1 MQYCGIICV
10 LICLI
15 IYCRIKPNKNQF
27 SLKPILIPSSS
38 MRRSHWGLG
47 RLHLRRFNINVS
59 AIVKKKKIY
68 SPSKLSTSRVSLS
81 LLFLSLPLSV
91 SPLIQTMNFRFTL
104 KLITPTNAPSTL
116 IYNRSLMR
124 FKPIKTANPINRRGL
139 RLESSFT
146 TRLSKFF
153 FTQKPFENGFL

>member
-1 MQYCGIICV
+1 MV
-10 LICLI
+10 
-15 IYCRIKPNKNQF
+15 
-27 SLKPILIPSSS
+27 SILDD
-38 MRRSHWGLG
+38 
-47 RLHLRRFNINVS
+47 
-59 AIVKKKKIY
+59 
-68 SPSKLSTSRVSLS
+68 STSMDPPLLKKNDFLPLNFLPHVSFHL
-81 LLFLSLPLSV
+81 LLFLILPSTV
-91 SPLIQTMNFRFTL
+91 SPLIQAVNFRFTL

-153 FTQKPFENGFL
+153 FTQKPFENGFLWCCCYRISYLIHCLSPPPYLGFN